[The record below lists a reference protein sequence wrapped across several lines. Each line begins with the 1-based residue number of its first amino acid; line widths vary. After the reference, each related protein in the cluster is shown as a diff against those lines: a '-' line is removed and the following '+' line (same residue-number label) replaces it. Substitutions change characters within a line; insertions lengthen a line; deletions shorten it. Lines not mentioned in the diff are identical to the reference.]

1 MGLGLLLELLL
12 LEGLYH
18 QPKGGWGAEEGSDL
32 CFTAVLLKQFLEA
45 GSVGE
50 AEWDCGHLEYPQG
63 VRWGEST
70 QIGAGLPVQPSWV
83 QPALPG
89 SCPGLSGVRT
99 LLCGGRTGSVIR
111 QPSWLRGGP
120 PVLLNLGHGLLLQEE
135 GMQAGCPLLWPAS
148 PFP

>member
-89 SCPGLSGVRT
+89 SCPGLSGVRA